1 MNSGPFRRAL
11 VFGRRYI
18 ISVTTVALLAMG
30 FYLWQ
35 AGDRYQSTAYIY
47 VSPEATATE
56 SAIRAHSYAQM
67 MSNDP
72 VIAAAA
78 DGLSASVDEI
88 SRAVDAKVLSESSI
102 IRLRVQSD
110 SAERSQRIATTV
122 LSEFARVQG
131 SLPKAPAAEGAIASA
146 DYTVTQTP
154 QLPAGPVPSN
164 YVWNLLLALVIGLF
178 LGYLFALWRTVRDTS
193 VKGPSDLA
201 RSVQA
206 PLLGAVAYDPTVIN
220 EPLLTSLEPQHPRVE
235 AFRVLRTNLQFV
247 DVDSDSRVVVVTS
260 SVPGEGKSS
269 TTANLA
275 IILAQTGMRVAVVEG
290 DLRRPTIGKYL
301 GVPQDIGVTTVLIGR
316 TDLGSAMQPAITPGL
331 EVLASGRRPPN
342 PAELIQT
349 RAMENLIS
357 NLRSQFDIVLI
368 DAPPLLPVTD
378 GALLASIADGVVLV
392 VRHGST
398 KHQEVKAA
406 VDRLTAVNAR
416 LFGVVL
422 NMTPHSSK
430 SAFAS
435 GYSYTYED
443 PNRARKGIT
452 GRRARR

>member
-1 MNSGPFRRAL
+1 MNSGPFRRAF

-18 ISVTTVALLAMG
+18 ISVTTVALLATG

-35 AGDRYQSTAYIY
+35 AGGQYQSTAFVY
-47 VSPEATATE
+47 VTPDSTASDPIT
-56 SAIRAHSYAQM
+56 RAESYAQM
-67 MSNDP
+67 MQSDP
-72 VIAAAA
+72 VISKAAGESVSTA
-78 DGLSASVDEI
+78 DDLSKALDVDVLKDSSV
-88 SRAVDAKVLSESSI
+88 
-102 IRLRVQSD
+102 IRLRVQSR
-110 SAERSQRIATTV
+110 SPERSQRIAAAV
-122 LSEFARVQG
+122 LAEFSRVHAA
-131 SLPKAPAAEGAIASA
+131 LPKAVSPDGAITSTDYAVTLAPQSA
-146 DYTVTQTP
+146 KEP
-154 QLPAGPVPSN
+154 LPSN
-164 YVWNLLLALVIGLF
+164 YFSNLIIALIVGLAV
-178 LGYLFALWRTVRDTS
+178 GYLVALWRTARDTS

-201 RSVQA
+201 RSVQS
-206 PLLGAVAYDPTVIN
+206 PLLGAVAFDPTVIN

-316 TDLGSAMQPAITPGL
+316 TELSSALQQAITPGL

-349 RAMENLIS
+349 RAMENLIN

-378 GALLASIADGVVLV
+378 GALLAAIADGVVLV

-398 KHQEVKAA
+398 KHQEVRAA
-406 VDRLTAVNAR
+406 VDRLNAVNAR

-443 PNRARKGIT
+443 PNRSRKGIT